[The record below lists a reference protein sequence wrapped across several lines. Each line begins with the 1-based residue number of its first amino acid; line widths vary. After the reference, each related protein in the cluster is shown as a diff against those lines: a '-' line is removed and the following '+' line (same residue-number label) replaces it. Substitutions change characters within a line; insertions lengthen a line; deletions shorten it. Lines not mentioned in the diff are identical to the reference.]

1 MKCPSTL
8 SPSKLRKTCDYLLIP
23 FNDRTVGCHNLCEFI
38 NELSNDGARDQFD
51 CFLESILLKT
61 MITCARKGMR
71 ECHIGGYNNYLI
83 HTYFLDSIFSF

>member
-1 MKCPSTL
+1 MNCPSTL

-23 FNDRTVGCHNLCEFI
+23 FNDRTVGCYNLCEFI

-61 MITCARKGMR
+61 MITCARRGMR
-71 ECHIGGYNNYLI
+71 ECHIGSFNNR
-83 HTYFLDSIFSF
+83 FLYVDRL